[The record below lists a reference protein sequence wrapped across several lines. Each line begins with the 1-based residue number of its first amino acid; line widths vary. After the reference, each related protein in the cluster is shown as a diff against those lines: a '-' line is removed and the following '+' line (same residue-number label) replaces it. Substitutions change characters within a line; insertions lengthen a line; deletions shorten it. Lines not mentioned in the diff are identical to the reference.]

1 MNCGINVRDSRARH
15 CNESWTMIV
24 DDGGARARVL
34 RVQRFLVEE
43 ALASLDQGNLPLNV
57 GF

>member
-1 MNCGINVRDSRARH
+1 MV
-15 CNESWTMIV
+15 V

-43 ALASLDQGNLPLNV
+43 ALASLDQGNLPRNV